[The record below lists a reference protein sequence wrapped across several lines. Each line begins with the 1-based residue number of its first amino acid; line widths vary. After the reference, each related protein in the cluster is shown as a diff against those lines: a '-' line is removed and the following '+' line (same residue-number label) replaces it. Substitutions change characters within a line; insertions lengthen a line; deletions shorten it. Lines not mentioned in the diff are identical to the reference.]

1 VEREQKEIYELEDIE
16 VDRVDAVDR
25 PATGRRW
32 LIMKSEEEDENAAIA
47 KELEER
53 VAEVLEALANDA
65 QGRGGLP
72 LSEAALSA
80 LNRLATL
87 YGLQQPFSSAPA
99 EAAAEAS
106 LVQGAEADSAA
117 EAASEPVAVA
127 AEAGEQETDEQKVS
141 AESQEGYGYP
151 APSYP
156 NPDIWSAILEELK
169 AIRALLEKGA
179 VAKSQP
185 AQVAS
190 RQPEPEARV
199 RQPQVRR
206 WGEGLFA
213 DVLFGS

>member
-53 VAEVLEALANDA
+53 VAEVLQALSNDA

-72 LSEAALSA
+72 LSEETLSA
-80 LNRLATL
+80 LNRLAAL
-87 YGLQQPFSSAPA
+87 YGLNQPFSVASAEMSA
-99 EAAAEAS
+99 EEAP
-106 LVQGAEADSAA
+106 VQGAEADSAA
-117 EAASEPVAVA
+117 EQASEPVAVA
-127 AEAGEQETDEQKVS
+127 AEADEQKAS
-141 AESQEGYGYP
+141 ADMEEGYGYP
-151 APSYP
+151 APSH
-156 NPDIWSAILEELK
+156 DIWNAILEELK

-185 AQVAS
+185 TRVAS

-199 RQPQVRR
+199 RQPQARR

>member
-1 VEREQKEIYELEDIE
+1 MELEQKELYELENIE

-53 VAEVLEALANDA
+53 VAQALEALANDA

-72 LSEAALSA
+72 LSEEALSA
-80 LNRLATL
+80 LNRLAAL
-87 YGLQQPFSSAPA
+87 YGVQQPFSAAPA
-99 EAAAEAS
+99 EPTVEATSTQEAEAT
-106 LVQGAEADSAA
+106 SAT
-117 EAASEPVAVA
+117 EQASEPVAVV
-127 AEAGEQETDEQKVS
+127 AEADEQKVS
-141 AESQEGYGYP
+141 AENQEGYGYP
-151 APSYP
+151 APHYP
-156 NPDIWSAILEELK
+156 EPDIWNAILDELK

-179 VAKSQP
+179 VAKAQP

-190 RQPEPEARV
+190 RQPEPETRA
-199 RQPQVRR
+199 RQPQARR

>member
-72 LSEAALSA
+72 LSEETLSA
-80 LNRLATL
+80 LNRLAAL
-87 YGLQQPFSSAPA
+87 YGLNQPFSVASAEMSA
-99 EAAAEAS
+99 EEAP
-106 LVQGAEADSAA
+106 VQGAEADSAA
-117 EAASEPVAVA
+117 EQASEPVAVA
-127 AEAGEQETDEQKVS
+127 AEADEQKAS
-141 AESQEGYGYP
+141 ADMEEGYGYP
-151 APSYP
+151 APSH
-156 NPDIWSAILEELK
+156 DIWNAILEELK

-185 AQVAS
+185 TQVAS

-199 RQPQVRR
+199 RQPQARR

>member
-72 LSEAALSA
+72 LSEETLSA
-80 LNRLATL
+80 LNRLAAL
-87 YGLQQPFSSAPA
+87 YGLKQPFGAATA
-99 EAAAEAS
+99 ETPVEDVPSQATEAENAAEQA
-106 LVQGAEADSAA
+106 G
-117 EAASEPVAVA
+117 EPVAVA
-127 AEAGEQETDEQKVS
+127 AEADEQKAS
-141 AESQEGYGYP
+141 ADMEEGYGYP
-151 APSYP
+151 APSH
-156 NPDIWSAILEELK
+156 DIWNAILEELK

-185 AQVAS
+185 TQVAS

-199 RQPQVRR
+199 RQPQARR

>member
-1 VEREQKEIYELEDIE
+1 VEHEQKEIYELEDIE

-32 LIMKSEEEDENAAIA
+32 LIMKSEEEDENAAIV

-53 VAEVLEALANDA
+53 VAEVLEALANEA
-65 QGRGGLP
+65 QGRGGLS
-72 LSEAALSA
+72 LSEEALSA

-87 YGLQQPFSSAPA
+87 YGLQQPFSAAPA
-99 EAAAEAS
+99 EASTQEAS
-106 LVQGAEADSAA
+106 GQGAEAEGAA
-117 EAASEPVAVA
+117 EQASEPVAVA
-127 AEAGEQETDEQKVS
+127 AEADEQKVS
-141 AESQEGYGYP
+141 AEGMEGYGYP
-151 APSYP
+151 APTYP
-156 NPDIWSAILEELK
+156 SPDIWNEILEELK
-169 AIRALLEKGA
+169 AIRALLEKSA

-185 AQVAS
+185 TQVAS

>member
-32 LIMKSEEEDENAAIA
+32 LIMKSEEEDENVAIA

-72 LSEAALSA
+72 LSDEALSA
-80 LNRLATL
+80 LNRLAAL
-87 YGLQQPFSSAPA
+87 YGLKQPFGAATA
-99 EAAAEAS
+99 EAPVEEVPSQATETENAAEQ
-106 LVQGAEADSAA
+106 VG
-117 EAASEPVAVA
+117 EPVAVA
-127 AEAGEQETDEQKVS
+127 AEADEQKAS
-141 AESQEGYGYP
+141 AEGQEGYGYP
-151 APSYP
+151 APYYP
-156 NPDIWSAILEELK
+156 NPDIWNAILEELK

-185 AQVAS
+185 TQVAS

>member
-53 VAEVLEALANDA
+53 VAEALEALANDA

-72 LSEAALSA
+72 LSEEALSA
-80 LNRLATL
+80 LNRLAAL
-87 YGLQQPFSSAPA
+87 YGLNQPFSVASAETSA
-99 EAAAEAS
+99 EEAS
-106 LVQGAEADSAA
+106 AQDGEAYSTAEQ
-117 EAASEPVAVA
+117 ASEPVAVA
-127 AEAGEQETDEQKVS
+127 AEADEQKAS
-141 AESQEGYGYP
+141 AEGQEGYGYP
-151 APSYP
+151 APYYP
-156 NPDIWSAILEELK
+156 NPDIWNAILEELK

-199 RQPQVRR
+199 RQPQARR

>member
-72 LSEAALSA
+72 LSEETLSA
-80 LNRLATL
+80 LNRLAAL
-87 YGLQQPFSSAPA
+87 YGLKQPFGAATA
-99 EAAAEAS
+99 ETPVEEVPSQTTEAENAAEQA
-106 LVQGAEADSAA
+106 G
-117 EAASEPVAVA
+117 EPVAVA
-127 AEAGEQETDEQKVS
+127 AEADEQKAS
-141 AESQEGYGYP
+141 AEGQEGYGYP
-151 APSYP
+151 APYYP
-156 NPDIWSAILEELK
+156 NPDIWNAILEELK

-185 AQVAS
+185 TQVAS

>member
-16 VDRVDAVDR
+16 VNRVDAVDR

-72 LSEAALSA
+72 LSEEALAA

-87 YGLQQPFSSAPA
+87 YGLQQPFSAVS
-99 EAAAEAS
+99 AEAS
-106 LVQGAEADSAA
+106 EASAEGVLEQGAEAENAA
-117 EAASEPVAVA
+117 EQASEQASEPVAVA
-127 AEAGEQETDEQKVS
+127 AEANEQKAS
-141 AESQEGYGYP
+141 ADMEEGYGYP
-151 APSYP
+151 APSH
-156 NPDIWSAILEELK
+156 DIWNAILEELK

-190 RQPEPEARV
+190 RQPEPETRV
-199 RQPQVRR
+199 RQPQARR

>member
-32 LIMKSEEEDENAAIA
+32 LIMKSEEEDENAAIT

-53 VAEVLEALANDA
+53 VAEVLQALANDA

-72 LSEAALSA
+72 LSEGALAA

-87 YGLQQPFSSAPA
+87 YGLQQPFSVAPVEASVEEASGQNA
-99 EAAAEAS
+99 EAESVAEQAS
-106 LVQGAEADSAA
+106 EQ
-117 EAASEPVAVA
+117 ASEPVPVA
-127 AEAGEQETDEQKVS
+127 AEADEQKTS
-141 AESQEGYGYP
+141 ADGQEGYGYP
-151 APSYP
+151 APYYP
-156 NPDIWSAILEELK
+156 NPDIWNAILEELK

-185 AQVAS
+185 SQVAS
-190 RQPEPEARV
+190 RQPEPEARA

>member
-1 VEREQKEIYELEDIE
+1 MEREQKEIYELEDIE

-53 VAEVLEALANDA
+53 VAEVLAALANDA

-72 LSEAALSA
+72 LSEETLSA
-80 LNRLATL
+80 LNRLAAL
-87 YGLQQPFSSAPA
+87 YGVQQPFSVASTEASA
-99 EAAAEAS
+99 EASAEEAPGQAAEAES
-106 LVQGAEADSAA
+106 IAEQ
-117 EAASEPVAVA
+117 ASEPVAVA
-127 AEAGEQETDEQKVS
+127 AEADEQ
-141 AESQEGYGYP
+141 AEAAKEHEGYGYP
-151 APSYP
+151 APHYP
-156 NPDIWSAILEELK
+156 NPDIWNAILDELK
-169 AIRALLEKGA
+169 AIRALLERGA

>member
-72 LSEAALSA
+72 LSEETLSA
-80 LNRLATL
+80 LNRLAAL
-87 YGLQQPFSSAPA
+87 YGLKQPFGAAIAGTPVEDVPSQTEA
-99 EAAAEAS
+99 ENAAE
-106 LVQGAEADSAA
+106 QTN
-117 EAASEPVAVA
+117 EPVAVA
-127 AEAGEQETDEQKVS
+127 AEADEQKAS
-141 AESQEGYGYP
+141 AEGQEGYGYP
-151 APSYP
+151 APYYP
-156 NPDIWSAILEELK
+156 NPDIWNAILEELK

-185 AQVAS
+185 TRVAS

-199 RQPQVRR
+199 RQPQARR

>member
-53 VAEVLEALANDA
+53 VAEVLQALANDA

-72 LSEAALSA
+72 LSEETLSA
-80 LNRLATL
+80 LNRLAAL
-87 YGLQQPFSSAPA
+87 YGLNQPFSVASAEMSA
-99 EAAAEAS
+99 EEAP
-106 LVQGAEADSAA
+106 VQGAEADSAA
-117 EAASEPVAVA
+117 EQASEPVAVA
-127 AEAGEQETDEQKVS
+127 AETDEQKAS
-141 AESQEGYGYP
+141 ADMEEGYGYP
-151 APSYP
+151 APSH
-156 NPDIWSAILEELK
+156 DIWNAILEELK

-185 AQVAS
+185 TQVAS

-199 RQPQVRR
+199 RQPQARR